1 MKITISII
9 RAYEAPAIKVLHAT
23 IRNAIMVIS
32 EQEEETDIEVDTEL
46 NDLGGFAGGGDPAMA
61 D

>member
-1 MKITISII
+1 MRKNISIM
-9 RAYEAPAIKVLHAT
+9 RAYKAPTIKVLHAT